1 MHTESLVLM
10 AQQLDRLP
18 KLSMIGKKVLDVGSV
33 NINGSYRELVES
45 LGATYTGLDV
55 QSGDNVD
62 IIADDPYRYPLPR
75 ESFDAVLCGNALHNM
90 EAFWLVIPEM
100 VRVLKPGGLIAV
112 VAVTWNKSK
121 AGKWPIDAWR
131 FMEDGLRYLFD
142 MTGKLRDYE
151 FTELETDIAGSAIK
165 R

>member
-1 MHTESLVLM
+1 MHAESLTLM

-18 KLSMIGKKVLDVGSV
+18 KMSMIGKKVLDVGSI

-55 QSGDNVD
+55 QSGPNVD
-62 IIADDPYRYPLPR
+62 IIADDPYRYPFPR

-112 VAVTWNKSK
+112 VAVTWNRPK

-131 FMEDGLRYLFD
+131 FMEDGLRVLFD
-142 MTGKLRDYE
+142 LTGKLKDYE
-151 FTELETDIAGSAIK
+151 FAELGTDIAGSAIK